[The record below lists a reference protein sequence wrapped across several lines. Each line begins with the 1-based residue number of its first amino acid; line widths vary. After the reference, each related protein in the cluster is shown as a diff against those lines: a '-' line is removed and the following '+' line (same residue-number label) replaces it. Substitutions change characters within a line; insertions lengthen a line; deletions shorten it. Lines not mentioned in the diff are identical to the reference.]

1 MKQVITN
8 YEKFIEQYMMKQIH
22 AVPNDILL
30 ERTYELV
37 AYQGTIDL
45 ALNEQ
50 EGLKNGHIHEVK
62 KEEITLNKGKRYIG
76 MDDQN
81 NPVIGFTQTLYED
94 WHLIPVQYT
103 VNYSEH
109 QPSGDTYQVEIP
121 YTGIFPTFIAKQVKM
136 VYLTEDNR
144 NIWVEV
150 IDNVTDTLNGVIV
163 ATLPIEATRISFA
176 VNKGWYSH
184 FTQRFADEYPVWT
197 IAQTKVDSNVQALLN
212 AFGIELEEVE
222 EFLYWAMRN
231 ASIMNADVSQISFAY
246 EYDYGM
252 YDTLGYSSDLKIIE
266 QQNGTTLKPIRHIKD
281 FMQNKLHGG
290 YLIDRAKRVI
300 LTRIDY
306 GALLFINEKDDNEEM
321 VTPRIHQ
328 IWNSFDELGMLL
340 NVPRLPEEI
349 NNEAYKERILDVF
362 RYPANATKMGIL
374 NGIALETGKRHRY
387 IWQDDRKDF
396 LIKFADS
403 KEAVNFNANR
413 IIEASLHVN
422 HEPIDPTMY
431 TKRDDGS
438 YLIHRRGFG
447 ESHVVTFLTD
457 GLLYELHDKEDP
469 AFYPLLFNAD
479 GSATRRLYYWK
490 EQIELLSP
498 IFWGQIS
505 WDKHYWDTINTEGNG
520 LGFIPHMYDSDI
532 SIWK

>member
-1 MKQVITN
+1 MKQVLTN
-8 YEKFIEQYMMKQIH
+8 YKSFINEYMMKIIH
-22 AVPNDILL
+22 AHNATIRLVRN
-30 ERTYELV
+30 YKLV
-37 AYQGTIDL
+37 AYKETISL
-45 ALNEQ
+45 QLNE
-50 EGLKNGHIHEVK
+50 EGGLKNGPIHEVK

-76 MDDQN
+76 MDDKDD
-81 NPVIGFTQTLYED
+81 PVIGYTQALYED
-94 WHLIPVQYT
+94 WHLLPIQYEVDQSEYIPT
-103 VNYSEH
+103 
-109 QPSGDTYQVEIP
+109 GDSFRIEVAYDGVL
-121 YTGIFPTFIAKQVKM
+121 PTFLAKQVKV
-136 VYLTEDNR
+136 VYLTKDNQDV
-144 NIWVEV
+144 WVNALES
-150 IDNVTDTLNGVIV
+150 VTDTLNGVIV
-163 ATLPIEATRISFA
+163 ATLPEEAVRVSFA
-176 VNKGWYSH
+176 INKGWYSH

-197 IAQTKVDSNVQALLN
+197 IAQTKMDSNVQALLN

-231 ASIMNADVSQISFAY
+231 ASILNADTSQISFAY
-246 EYDYGM
+246 EYDYGN
-252 YDTLGYSSDLKIIE
+252 YDTLGRDPNFTIIE
-266 QQNGTTLKPIRHIKD
+266 QQNGTELKPIRHIKD

-300 LTRIDY
+300 LTRMDY
-306 GALLFINEKDDNEEM
+306 GELSFTNSTDQEM
-321 VTPRIHQ
+321 ITPRIHQ

-413 IIEASLHVN
+413 IIEESLHIN
-422 HEPIDPTMY
+422 HEPVDSSMY

-447 ESHVVTFLTD
+447 ESHIVTFLTD
-457 GLLYELHDKEDP
+457 GLLYELHDKDNPE
-469 AFYPLLFNAD
+469 FYPLLFNAD

-532 SIWK
+532 SVWK